1 MAAAFLMFLL
11 MHIEAQAQTYSIL
24 MGTVTEVHSRYL
36 VITSNESGTIQ
47 LRVGR
52 RTVYPNRIPIVGDK
66 VKVEY
71 LITRGVYMG
80 YSVAILESGEKEIKP
95 QRKVIESQAQVP
107 SREQTEWLLGLWK
120 GIVPGKSETRLL
132 EILTIKR
139 IDDRKMEGKANH
151 GMTGQKM
158 NPIAMT
164 MISEQDGT
172 IQISFTTPAQNKIK
186 LKKASENRMEGSFET
201 KDGKQRTIRFW
212 KEDVIPNIRLE
223 LKNYLGTWQGRWSE
237 TESIE
242 SFDAKVTIAYIDGSA
257 ASVRYERE
265 TIRQHYKDSK
275 TGESGV
281 REHEATWSWH
291 HATVTPKGTIE
302 YPSGD
307 GKRIFIF
314 ELSSDQNSLLGQEK
328 GVTPSN
334 PNFHRRIE
342 LSRMK

>member
-1 MAAAFLMFLL
+1 MATAFLMFLL
-11 MHIEAQAQTYSIL
+11 IHIEAQAQTYSIL

-36 VITSNESGTIQ
+36 VITSDEGGIIQ
-47 LRVGR
+47 LRIGR
-52 RTVYPNRIPIVGDK
+52 RTVYPSRIPVVGDK

-71 LITRGVYMG
+71 LISRGVYIG
-80 YSVAILESGEKEIKP
+80 YSVAILESVKKEIEP
-95 QRKVIESQAQVP
+95 QKKVIESQDQVP
-107 SREQTEWLLGLWK
+107 SREQTDWLLGLWK
-120 GIVPGKSETRLL
+120 GILPGKSEIRLL
-132 EILTIKR
+132 EILTIKKVN
-139 IDDRKMEGKANH
+139 DRKMEGKANH

-158 NPIAMT
+158 NPIT
-164 MISEQDGT
+164 LTLISEQDGT
-172 IQISFTTPAQNKIK
+172 IQISFATPAQNKIK
-186 LKKASENRMEGSFET
+186 LKKASENRMEGLFET
-201 KDGKQRTIRFW
+201 KDGKQLTIRFW
-212 KEDVIPNIRLE
+212 KEDVIANIRPE

-257 ASVRYERE
+257 ASVRSERE

-302 YPSGD
+302 HPSRD

-334 PNFHRRIE
+334 LNFHRRIK
-342 LSRMK
+342 LSHVK